1 MPTLNWIGKEAV
13 EQHHKEVPFRLLEP
27 VEELSC
33 GETDSSNLIVQG
45 DNLHAL
51 KALLPRYAGKVKCIY
66 IDPPYNTGNEGW
78 IYNDNVNSPEIRRWL
93 GEVVGKEGETLDRHD
108 RWLCMIYPRLKM
120 LKSFL
125 REDGVIFISLDDNE
139 IGAARIILDE
149 IFNRNNFVATF
160 AWHSEG
166 HSDNQFPIKINH
178 EYIICYAKNAQKAT
192 FGYVIDPNTIHSS
205 NLWSGFAENSIT
217 KNGPKNP
224 PSSIILPIGFPANI
238 DSINLD
244 KTDIPNG
251 LIEAMQV
258 EKLSSNPLKRRFG
271 KVQFPL
277 RMDSMVVRNGALTKP
292 CKVFSGWANA
302 NKLREFIEN
311 DCKPITDKDG
321 DKVHFYLSKNGVI
334 YYRKERGERARNI
347 TSVLRNLSTTEKMR
361 SELERM
367 GIGFSYPKP
376 KELIKYLIKIGSED
390 GDIVLDSFA
399 GSGTTGHACLEMSAE
414 GNDRKFILIEMNKET
429 AESIIAKR
437 LKKTINGYK
446 DLNGVSVPATSGG
459 FKYFKLSDEPL
470 FEFDGSI
477 RSDVSFDQLAEFVWF
492 METGIGLNKSYL
504 NDNNKYS
511 TPFLGQYKDRA
522 VFLLYNGILKD
533 KTDIGGNV
541 LNSRTLELLD
551 NILPDFQGQKIVY
564 GARSRFDKTKLAKIG
579 VTFHQLPYELAV
591 KTWF

>member
-1 MPTLNWIGKEAV
+1 
-13 EQHHKEVPFRLLEP
+13 
-27 VEELSC
+27 
-33 GETDSSNLIVQG
+33 
-45 DNLHAL
+45 
-51 KALLPRYAGKVKCIY
+51 
-66 IDPPYNTGNEGW
+66 
-78 IYNDNVNSPEIRRWL
+78 
-93 GEVVGKEGETLDRHD
+93 
-108 RWLCMIYPRLKM
+108 M
-120 LKSFL
+120 LRQERTK
-125 REDGVIFISLDDNE
+125 
-139 IGAARIILDE
+139 
-149 IFNRNNFVATF
+149 
-160 AWHSEG
+160 G
-166 HSDNQFPIKINH
+166 HYS
-178 EYIICYAKNAQKAT
+178 
-192 FGYVIDPNTIHSS
+192 YVIDPNTIHSS

-414 GNDRKFILIEMNKET
+414 GNDRKFILIEMNEET

-437 LKKTINGYK
+437 LRKTINGYK

>member
-1 MPTLNWIGKEAV
+1 
-13 EQHHKEVPFRLLEP
+13 
-27 VEELSC
+27 
-33 GETDSSNLIVQG
+33 
-45 DNLHAL
+45 
-51 KALLPRYAGKVKCIY
+51 
-66 IDPPYNTGNEGW
+66 
-78 IYNDNVNSPEIRRWL
+78 
-93 GEVVGKEGETLDRHD
+93 
-108 RWLCMIYPRLKM
+108 
-120 LKSFL
+120 
-125 REDGVIFISLDDNE
+125 
-139 IGAARIILDE
+139 
-149 IFNRNNFVATF
+149 
-160 AWHSEG
+160 
-166 HSDNQFPIKINH
+166 
-178 EYIICYAKNAQKAT
+178 
-192 FGYVIDPNTIHSS
+192 
-205 NLWSGFAENSIT
+205 
-217 KNGPKNP
+217 
-224 PSSIILPIGFPANI
+224 
-238 DSINLD
+238 
-244 KTDIPNG
+244 
-251 LIEAMQV
+251 MQV

-277 RMDSMVVRNGALTKP
+277 RMDSMVVRDGVLTKP

-311 DCKPITDKDG
+311 DCRPITDKDG

-414 GNDRKFILIEMNKET
+414 GNDRKFILIEMNEET

-437 LKKTINGYK
+437 LRKTINGYK

-470 FEFDGSI
+470 FEIDGSI